1 MSPRYQP
8 QLLSLNEQAE
18 LGLNS
23 TSSAWESK
31 SHHHLLSVNSQP
43 QFLLVP
49 PSLPLCQHL
58 ASPLHSST
66 DSHKI
71 GHLSPASLSWIRLPI
86 AISQRF
92 SPSTAYH
99 PRMLLLIASALRYVA
114 AALLLGGQFP
124 KPDQLTLPTLHPFSG
139 FEFLLFLLT
148 ECLRSFKHVFRLLG
162 HSLKVCSQSMTLL
175 DFILFLS
182 FQTWHRGRRIRSV
195 ESTNK

>member
-31 SHHHLLSVNSQP
+31 SHHHLLSVSSQP

-71 GHLSPASLSWIRLPI
+71 GDLSPASLSWIRLPI
-86 AISQRF
+86 AVSQRF

-99 PRMLLLIASALRYVA
+99 PRMLLLTASALRYVSA
-114 AALLLGGQFP
+114 PLFLGGQFP
-124 KPDQLTLPTLHPFSG
+124 KPDQLTLPTLHPFNAWIRV
-139 FEFLLFLLT
+139 FTLFTYRVPQEF
-148 ECLRSFKHVFRLLG
+148 
-162 HSLKVCSQSMTLL
+162 
-175 DFILFLS
+175 
-182 FQTWHRGRRIRSV
+182 
-195 ESTNK
+195 